1 MELNEL
7 TFERAKALEG
17 TLFQVEAPDGTSLPM
32 RLDEVLPF
40 ETPQRRRRAAEPARK
55 REPFSL
61 YFVGPVDPVLPQAMY
76 TFRSE
81 ALTLKTMFIV
91 PIAQNADGT
100 DYEAVFT

>member
-17 TLFQVEAPDGTSLPM
+17 TVFQVETPDGTTVPI
-32 RLDEVLPF
+32 RLDEVLRFDMPQ
-40 ETPQRRRRAAEPARK
+40 QRRRAPARK

-61 YFVGPVDPVLPQAMY
+61 FFVGPVSPMLPQAMY
-76 TFRSE
+76 TFRAE
-81 ALTLKTMFIV
+81 ELTLKTMFIV
-91 PIAQNADGT
+91 PIGQDAEGT

>member
-7 TFERAKALEG
+7 TFEGAKALEG
-17 TLFQVEAPDGTSLPM
+17 TLFQVDTPDGASLSM
-32 RLDEVLPF
+32 RLDEVLLF
-40 ETPQRRRRAAEPARK
+40 ETQKRRRRAPERK
-55 REPFSL
+55 REAFSL
-61 YFVGPVDPVLPQAMY
+61 YFVGPVNPVLPQAMY

-91 PIAQNADGT
+91 PIGQDAEGT